1 MDKWQKERKDG
12 TAVDCARVCCA
23 VEDHIGNN
31 KFDYENSNV
40 HKSNKRISSSNNVC
54 PAHLTNKDTPKDMRG
69 IRSIEGAKVWWRY
82 EDWSFPFN
90 KPTTNI

>member
-12 TAVDCARVCCA
+12 AAVDGACVCCA

-40 HKSNKRISSSNNVC
+40 HKSNKRTSSSNSVY
-54 PAHLTNKDTPKDMRG
+54 PTHLTNKDAPKDMRG
-69 IRSIEGAKVWWRY
+69 ITSRISRGSQSLVRRLVF
-82 EDWSFPFN
+82 SFQ
-90 KPTTNI
+90 